1 MLALFTNRIPS
12 KKSPF
17 KKAITFFIIGR
28 SQPWTSMRTDG
39 AIRVLYVLKS
49 RGPAATRELARRLGI
64 TETGVRQHMAAL
76 HDKGLVS
83 FDERPEGVGRP
94 RRLWRLTEAG
104 HGRFPDRHGDLLAG
118 LLEDIR
124 GTFGLEGLDRLIRAR
139 ERQTLAAYRRALEP
153 LEELGERVRALAK
166 LRTAE
171 GYMADA
177 QRQRDGSWLLI
188 ENHCPICVAAKAC
201 QGFCRSELDVFAAA
215 FGNGVVVR
223 REEHLLTGARRCVY
237 RIAEKLPRASRGGG
251 GRGGAG
257 AGGARP
263 DGVRA

>member
-1 MLALFTNRIPS
+1 MLALFTSRISS

-28 SQPWTSMRTDG
+28 TDHGRGMRTDG

-94 RRLWRLTEAG
+94 RRVWRLTEAG

-118 LLEDIR
+118 LLEGVR
-124 GTFGLEGLDRLIRAR
+124 GAFGLEGLDRLIRER
-139 ERQTLAAYRRALEP
+139 ERETLAAYRSALEP
-153 LEELGERVRALAK
+153 LGDLGERVRALAK

-171 GYMADA
+171 GYMAEA
-177 QRQRDGSWLLI
+177 RRQPDGSWLLI

-237 RIAEKLPRASRGGG
+237 RIAEDLARTGRATGSRPPASR
-251 GRGGAG
+251 
-257 AGGARP
+257 
-263 DGVRA
+263 